1 MALRYVMRARAAEE
15 WYERQRAILLELV
28 SRLTESAPAHLDP
41 MFAELWKAAD
51 TDTARLRVVIDQV
64 ASLTD
69 PAAVAWHRTLVA
81 AGR

>member
-1 MALRYVMRARAAEE
+1 MRARAAEE
-15 WYERQRAILLELV
+15 WYERQRAILIDLV
-28 SRLTESAPAHLDP
+28 AVLSERAPERLDP

-51 TDTARLRVVIDQV
+51 SDAARLRVVIDQV

-69 PAAVAWHRTLVA
+69 PAAVALHRTLMA